1 MTTPNRPVATEGTV
15 VEALPHAMFAIE
27 LDSGRRVL
35 GHIAGT
41 IDNQALRINPGDR
54 VLIELSPYDRS
65 RARITR
71 RLR

>member
-1 MTTPNRPVATEGTV
+1 
-15 VEALPHAMFAIE
+15 MFAIE

-41 IDNQALRINPGDR
+41 IGNQALRINPGDR
-54 VLIELSPYDRS
+54 VVIELSPYDRS

-71 RLR
+71 RVR

>member
-1 MTTPNRPVATEGTV
+1 VATEGTV

>member
-1 MTTPNRPVATEGTV
+1 MTGERPVSTEGTV

-41 IDNQALRINPGDR
+41 IGNQALRINPGDR
-54 VLIELSPYDRS
+54 VVIELSPYDRS

-71 RLR
+71 RVR

>member
-1 MTTPNRPVATEGTV
+1 MTGERPVSTEGTV

-41 IDNQALRINPGDR
+41 IANQALRINPGDR
-54 VLIELSPYDRS
+54 VVIEISPFDRS

-71 RLR
+71 RVR